1 MSQLNVGTINVSDAL
16 VLPNYTTAQRPSGA
30 AIGSMIFNSEEL
42 VVEVWTGEEWVSVG
56 GGGGADG
63 SSAERAAASAADI
76 LAINPTA
83 TNAAYWLNVPG
94 IGPRQIYCD
103 MSNGGWMLMMRGGG
117 NEGIAYDDARWTST
131 GDDGANL
138 LLTGSYGTFG
148 KSTAFTAWNTCTQ
161 IRITAGGFSGA
172 NADGQYRSFT
182 FTFGGSNTPKDLMF
196 STQNSMSWDSSYSS
210 WRSTFGQD
218 RAGDPMFQRYGSSA
232 NQSVGQNRG
241 LRGCGK
247 NMMFGFNSHDNGNCV
262 NSGLGT
268 HPSYCGGSPGR
279 FAGGSWMGNN
289 GFVQIW
295 AR

>member
-1 MSQLNVGTINVSDAL
+1 MSQLNVGTVNISDSL

-30 AIGSMIFNSEEL
+30 AVGTLIFNSEDL
-42 VVEVWTGEEWVSVG
+42 TVEIWTGEEWTSIG

-63 SSAERAAASAADI
+63 SSAERAANSVSEILALNPSAA
-76 LAINPTA
+76 NG
-83 TNAAYWLNVPG
+83 AYWLNVPN

-103 MSNGGWMLMMRGGG
+103 MSNGGWMLVMRGAG
-117 NEGIAYDDARWTST
+117 NDSVAYDDSRWTST

-138 LLTGSYGTFG
+138 LIAGSYGSFA
-148 KSTAFTAWNTCTQ
+148 KSTAFTAFNTCSQ
-161 IRITAGGFSGA
+161 IRVTAGGFSGA
-172 NADGQYRSFT
+172 GADGSYRSFE
-182 FTFGGSNTPKDLMF
+182 FSFGGTASPKDLMF
-196 STQNSMSWDSSYSS
+196 TTQYSMTWNSSYSS

-218 RAGDPMFQRYGSSA
+218 RQGDPCFQRYGSSA
-232 NQSVGQNRG
+232 SQSVGQNRG

-279 FAGGSWMGNN
+279 FAGGSWMGN
-289 GFVQIW
+289 GGSVQIW
-295 AR
+295 AK